1 MKKIIVICKGGF
13 GIEMQVYLKDA
24 FPESSGYRLERVQ
37 DLFPDDEFAVQP
49 DEVFV
54 VANGE
59 PAIKAKLVRKIE
71 KAGGT
76 LLTVIHPTCYVASTA
91 TIGVG
96 AILCPF
102 AFIGPYAVLAPHV
115 TMNVHSGC
123 GHNARIGSFSVIS
136 PYASVAGAAQVGE
149 RAFLGSYAFVA
160 PEKKVGDNTKLSAG
174 AFALE
179 NIPANALALG
189 NPARYIADYFSTE
202 PKK

>member
-13 GIEMQVYLKDA
+13 GIEMQVYLKDT
-24 FPESSGYRLERVQ
+24 FPESSGLYFERVQ
-37 DLFPDDEFAVQP
+37 DLYPDDEFVVQP

-59 PAIKAKLVRKIE
+59 PAIKAKLVQKIE
-71 KAGGT
+71 QAGGT

-102 AFIGPYAVLAPHV
+102 AFVGPYATLAPHV

-123 GHNARIGSFSVIS
+123 GHNAKIGSFSVIS

-149 RAFLGSYAFVA
+149 RVFLGSYAFVA
-160 PEKKVGDNTKLSAG
+160 PEKKIGDNTKLSAG
-174 AFALE
+174 TFALDD
-179 NIPANALALG
+179 IPAHALATG
-189 NPARYIADYFSTE
+189 NPARFFAGYFATE
-202 PKK
+202 VKK